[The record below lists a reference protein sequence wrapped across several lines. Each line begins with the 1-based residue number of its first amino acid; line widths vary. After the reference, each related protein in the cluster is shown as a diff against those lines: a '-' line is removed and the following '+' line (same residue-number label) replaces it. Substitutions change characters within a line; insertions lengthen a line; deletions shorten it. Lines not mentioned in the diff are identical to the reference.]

1 MDACSLMYDFE
12 GTTVGFHIGDFESW
26 FRSQCGRLESR
37 QLLSEFIVQQS
48 LGPDHIFP
56 VVASNSNHSFSIAQ
70 SASKLILCDF
80 PSSSLRD
87 SLHLDRWTFFVVDSS
102 MIFGN
107 MTVEELMAYGPPTS
121 DYFMLY
127 KLLQS

>member
-12 GTTVGFHIGDFESW
+12 GTTVGFNMGDFEDW
-26 FRSQCGRLESR
+26 LRSRCRRLESR
-37 QLLSEFIVQQS
+37 QLLSEFIIEQS
-48 LGPDHIFP
+48 LGYDQKLP

-87 SLHLDRWTFFVVDSS
+87 SLHLDRWTCFVVDSS
-102 MIFGN
+102 RIFGD
-107 MTVEELMAYGPPTS
+107 MTVEELMAFDPPTS
-121 DYFMLY
+121 NYFMLY
-127 KLLQS
+127 KLLQT

>member
-12 GTTVGFHIGDFESW
+12 GTSVGFNMGDFEGW
-26 FRSQCGRLESR
+26 LRNRCRRLESR
-37 QLLSEFIVQQS
+37 QLLSEFITEQS
-48 LGPDHIFP
+48 LGYRSILP
-56 VVASNSNHSFSIAQ
+56 VIASDSNHSFSIAQ

-102 MIFGN
+102 RIFGD
-107 MTVEELMAYGPPTS
+107 MTVEELMTFDPPAS

>member
-12 GTTVGFHIGDFESW
+12 GTTVGFDMGDFEGW
-26 FRSQCGRLESR
+26 LRSQCRRLESR
-37 QLLSEFIVQQS
+37 QLLSEFIIAQS
-48 LGPDHIFP
+48 LGSDHIFP

-102 MIFGN
+102 RIFGDI
-107 MTVEELMAYGPPTS
+107 TVEELMTFDPPTS

>member
-12 GTTVGFHIGDFESW
+12 GTAVGFNMGDFEGW
-26 FRSQCGRLESR
+26 LRSHCRRLESR
-37 QLLSEFIVQQS
+37 QLLSEFITEQS
-48 LGPDHIFP
+48 LGYRSIIP
-56 VVASNSNHSFSIAQ
+56 VVASDANHSFSIAQ

-80 PSSSLRD
+80 PGSSLRD
-87 SLHLDRWTFFVVDSS
+87 SLHLDRWTFFLVDSNR
-102 MIFGN
+102 IYGDL
-107 MTVEELMAYGPPTS
+107 TVEEVMTFDPPTS

>member
-12 GTTVGFHIGDFESW
+12 GTTVGYNMGDFEGW
-26 FRSQCGRLESR
+26 LRRRCRSLESR
-37 QLLSEFIVQQS
+37 QLLSEFITEQS
-48 LGPDHIFP
+48 LGYRSILP

-80 PSSSLRD
+80 PSTSLRD
-87 SLHLDRWTFFVVDSS
+87 SLHLDRWTFFLVDSDR
-102 MIFGN
+102 IFGDI
-107 MTVEELMAYGPPTS
+107 TVEELMTFDPPTS

-127 KLLQS
+127 KLLQT

>member
-12 GTTVGFHIGDFESW
+12 GTTVGYNIGDFEDW
-26 FRSQCGRLESR
+26 LRKHCRRFESR
-37 QLLSEFIVQQS
+37 QLLSEFIIEQS
-48 LGPDHIFP
+48 LGCNQKLP

-80 PSSSLRD
+80 PSTSLHD

-102 MIFGN
+102 KIFGDL
-107 MTVEELMAYGPPTS
+107 TVEELMTFDPPTS
-121 DYFMLY
+121 DYYMLY

>member
-12 GTTVGFHIGDFESW
+12 GTTVGYNMGDFEGW
-26 FRSQCGRLESR
+26 LRKHCRRLDSR
-37 QLLSEFIVQQS
+37 QLLSEFITEQS
-48 LGPDHIFP
+48 LGYRSILP
-56 VVASNSNHSFSIAQ
+56 VVASDSNHSFSIAQ

-80 PSSSLRD
+80 PSKSLCD
-87 SLHLDRWTFFVVDSS
+87 SLHLDRWTFFLVDSDK
-102 MIFGN
+102 IYGDL
-107 MTVEELMAYGPPTS
+107 TVEELMTFDPPNS